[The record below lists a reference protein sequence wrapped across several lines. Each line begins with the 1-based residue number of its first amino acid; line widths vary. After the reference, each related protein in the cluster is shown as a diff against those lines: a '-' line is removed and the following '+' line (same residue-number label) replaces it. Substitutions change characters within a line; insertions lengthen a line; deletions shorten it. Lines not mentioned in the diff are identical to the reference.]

1 MQTLKEDVRE
11 KIIDSAKNEFLEK
24 GIERASMR
32 DIAAGSGMTV
42 GNLYRYFKNKEELNN
57 IIVGKTLDEINK
69 LVLKKSQNTVSI
81 NSSEMDL
88 NMTVQQY
95 MEVLDDLADELV
107 DIYMKHKIEFNIL
120 MMHSK
125 LNDSITDWFADLIEH
140 IIRSHYTLNE
150 YEKQIKV
157 LSHGYAVSVFAGI
170 RDMFKNSDLSDGALK
185 DVLKI
190 YFRSYVSNLSTDTA
204 RFTEDM

>member
-69 LVLKKSQNTVSI
+69 LVLKKSQNTV
-81 NSSEMDL
+81 
-88 NMTVQQY
+88 
-95 MEVLDDLADELV
+95 
-107 DIYMKHKIEFNIL
+107 FNFSFCNI
-120 MMHSK
+120 
-125 LNDSITDWFADLIEH
+125 F
-140 IIRSHYTLNE
+140 
-150 YEKQIKV
+150 
-157 LSHGYAVSVFAGI
+157 
-170 RDMFKNSDLSDGALK
+170 
-185 DVLKI
+185 
-190 YFRSYVSNLSTDTA
+190 
-204 RFTEDM
+204 